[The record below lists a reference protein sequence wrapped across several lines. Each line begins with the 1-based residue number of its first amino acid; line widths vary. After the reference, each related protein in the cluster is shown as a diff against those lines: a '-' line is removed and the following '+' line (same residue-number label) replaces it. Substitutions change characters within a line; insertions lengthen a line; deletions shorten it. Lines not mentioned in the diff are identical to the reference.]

1 MGDGVGGG
9 LLAGGDGDL
18 DGGAVVDAVVVDAVV
33 VGAGESAGDEESSVG
48 GVGEPELCANDEGI
62 SPS

>member
-1 MGDGVGGG
+1 M
-9 LLAGGDGDL
+9 LAGGDGDL

-33 VGAGESAGDEESSVG
+33 VGAGECAGDEESSVG